1 MLKYIKHSIA
11 CIALFSFW
19 HAVNAFEYV
28 GGAQSGF
35 EQSQESCEVRD
46 GLEQHMLNSV
56 ENNNIDFSNLEGSEN
71 SYGEA
76 AIDRYEDDAFEEHSD
91 STSEDAYSA
100 ESSDQQS
107 EAFLPESIHQENT
120 SQEVDQIDAESN
132 DTDSKPE
139 FIEWMLQK
147 HKLPSLHFLDVL
159 EIIDN

>member
-1 MLKYIKHSIA
+1 MLKFFKHSIA

-35 EQSQESCEVRD
+35 GQSQESCETQV
-46 GLEQHMLNSV
+46 GLEQHMLSSV
-56 ENNNIDFSNLEGSEN
+56 EHNNIDFSSMDE
-71 SYGEA
+71 
-76 AIDRYEDDAFEEHSD
+76 
-91 STSEDAYSA
+91 SEDFYDQSEDEFYEEGVFNEF
-100 ESSDQQS
+100 ESSVSLESSGQEQAS
-107 EAFLPESIHQENT
+107 EQLIE
-120 SQEVDQIDAESN
+120 SQEQSVNKNNTESKEPQA
-132 DTDSKPE
+132 KPE